1 MAAAA
6 VEVWPENMPII
17 AVFSGMQTQWRMG
30 ANGPVGL
37 DYSVLPLVMR
47 AMSVSRADLPDIF
60 DGLRTMEYAALDEIH
75 KG

>member
-6 VEVWPENMPII
+6 VEVWAENMPII
-17 AVFSGMQTQWRMG
+17 SVFSAMQTQWRMG
-30 ANGPVGL
+30 YGGPVGL

-47 AMSVSRADLPDIF
+47 AVGVSRASLSEVF
-60 DGLRTMEYAALDEIH
+60 DGVQTMELAALDEIH